1 MGARRADWGTF
12 NRRGEAVE
20 EGAWWPAV
28 RRASRRP
35 LMAFGLIGASRS
47 GGAIRGSS
55 TGDGTARAEAERRAG
70 IPDAWCV
77 WGRTVACA
85 CSAWAGAVREQ
96 GGEKR
101 REGGLGF
108 GFGLI
113 SCFGFGLGP
122 LFLFYSI
129 SKTNKHV

>member
-1 MGARRADWGTF
+1 MGP
-12 NRRGEAVE
+12 GEWCVA
-20 EGAWWPAV
+20 
-28 RRASRRP
+28 
-35 LMAFGLIGASRS
+35 
-47 GGAIRGSS
+47 RGSS
-55 TGDGTARAEAERRAG
+55 SEAWEWAAALDQHGRERAEWEG
-70 IPDAWCV
+70 K
-77 WGRTVACA
+77 
-85 CSAWAGAVREQ
+85 
-96 GGEKR
+96 KR

>member
-1 MGARRADWGTF
+1 MHRWARRA
-12 NRRGEAVE
+12 
-20 EGAWWPAV
+20 EGNGV
-28 RRASRRP
+28 
-35 LMAFGLIGASRS
+35 
-47 GGAIRGSS
+47 
-55 TGDGTARAEAERRAG
+55 AG
-70 IPDAWCV
+70 
-77 WGRTVACA
+77 
-85 CSAWAGAVREQ
+85 REQ